1 MNPLKQ
7 LHDFGQSVWLDYIR
21 RSLITSGELKRMIE
35 EDGLRGVTSNP
46 AIFEKAITGSNDYAD
61 VLEASR
67 QQHVDAMQ
75 SYERI
80 ALGDI
85 RDAADVLR
93 PVYEDSGGH
102 DGYVSLEVSPYLAR
116 DTGGTVREAKRLWA
130 ALERENVMIKVPA
143 TEEGIPAVAELI
155 AEGIS
160 VNVTLIFSQAIYD
173 QVAAAYVEGLERFRE
188 NGGDLSK
195 VASVASVFVSRL
207 DAAVEA
213 ALEERGVSGS
223 DGKAVLGKV
232 AIANAKLAY
241 QRWKTHFAGED
252 WERLKSLGAQ
262 TQRLLWASTGTKNPE
277 YRDVLYVEELVGTDT
292 VNTIPPATF
301 DAFRD
306 HGKVR
311 ATLEEDADGARR
323 TLEQLAELGIDL
335 DSITDDLLEQGL
347 RQFSQAFDKLL
358 RAVDFRCTCAS
369 EPKVSHQALSLPEDL
384 AASVEATLARWTED
398 GSVRRLWAR
407 DASLWTGS
415 GEGDWL
421 GWLGATADHA
431 SHGER
436 LARFAAKV
444 EKAGYSHIL
453 LLGMGGSSL
462 CPDVLRSTFGK
473 LDGFPELHVVD
484 STDPAQVAAKAARVD
499 LANTLFIV
507 SSKSGSTLEPN
518 IFKQY
523 FFHLVRNLLGE
534 DEAGSRFVAITDPG
548 SKLHE
553 VARKDG
559 FHQIF
564 FGLPSIG
571 GRYSALSDFGMVPAA
586 AMGIDAAKFL
596 DRADEMAVACSACVP
611 AEENPGAVLGVVLG
625 EAGLAGR
632 DKVTLITSPEI
643 ATLGAWLEQL
653 LAEST
658 GKSGRGLIPVDG
670 EQPGKP
676 EVYGEDR
683 LFVYLRLDTAPD
695 AQQDDAV
702 AALEEAGHPV
712 VRIPIADIYD
722 LGREFFRW
730 EIATA
735 VAGSVLG
742 LNPFDQ
748 PDVEASKL
756 ATKALTTQYEDD
768 GSLPA
773 DEPFLVGD
781 EIELFADPENVEE
794 LHSSVR
800 RNPSGEDLLGAHLGR
815 LGAGDY
821 FGVLA
826 YVEMSREN
834 ESVLQALRDSVRNKL
849 GVATVL
855 GFGPRFLHSTGQAY
869 KGGPNTGVFLQV
881 TCDDTEDIP
890 VPGQEYTFGL
900 VKTAQA
906 RGDFEVLAE
915 RGRRA
920 LRVHVN
926 GDVTE
931 GLKKLEEYV
940 RQALG

>member
-1 MNPLKQ
+1 
-7 LHDFGQSVWLDYIR
+7 
-21 RSLITSGELKRMIE
+21 
-35 EDGLRGVTSNP
+35 
-46 AIFEKAITGSNDYAD
+46 
-61 VLEASR
+61 
-67 QQHVDAMQ
+67 
-75 SYERI
+75 
-80 ALGDI
+80 
-85 RDAADVLR
+85 
-93 PVYEDSGGH
+93 
-102 DGYVSLEVSPYLAR
+102 
-116 DTGGTVREAKRLWA
+116 
-130 ALERENVMIKVPA
+130 
-143 TEEGIPAVAELI
+143 
-155 AEGIS
+155 
-160 VNVTLIFSQAIYD
+160 
-173 QVAAAYVEGLERFRE
+173 
-188 NGGDLSK
+188 
-195 VASVASVFVSRL
+195 
-207 DAAVEA
+207 
-213 ALEERGVSGS
+213 
-223 DGKAVLGKV
+223 
-232 AIANAKLAY
+232 
-241 QRWKTHFAGED
+241 
-252 WERLKSLGAQ
+252 
-262 TQRLLWASTGTKNPE
+262 
-277 YRDVLYVEELVGTDT
+277 
-292 VNTIPPATF
+292 
-301 DAFRD
+301 
-306 HGKVR
+306 
-311 ATLEEDADGARR
+311 
-323 TLEQLAELGIDL
+323 
-335 DSITDDLLEQGL
+335 
-347 RQFSQAFDKLL
+347 
-358 RAVDFRCTCAS
+358 
-369 EPKVSHQALSLPEDL
+369 
-384 AASVEATLARWTED
+384 
-398 GSVRRLWAR
+398 
-407 DASLWTGS
+407 
-415 GEGDWL
+415 
-421 GWLGATADHA
+421 
-431 SHGER
+431 
-436 LARFAAKV
+436 
-444 EKAGYSHIL
+444 
-453 LLGMGGSSL
+453 
-462 CPDVLRSTFGK
+462 
-473 LDGFPELHVVD
+473 
-484 STDPAQVAAKAARVD
+484 
-499 LANTLFIV
+499 
-507 SSKSGSTLEPN
+507 
-518 IFKQY
+518 
-523 FFHLVRNLLGE
+523 
-534 DEAGSRFVAITDPG
+534 
-548 SKLHE
+548 
-553 VARKDG
+553 
-559 FHQIF
+559 
-564 FGLPSIG
+564 
-571 GRYSALSDFGMVPAA
+571 
-586 AMGIDAAKFL
+586 
-596 DRADEMAVACSACVP
+596 
-611 AEENPGAVLGVVLG
+611 
-625 EAGLAGR
+625 
-632 DKVTLITSPEI
+632 
-643 ATLGAWLEQL
+643 
-653 LAEST
+653 
-658 GKSGRGLIPVDG
+658 LIPVDG